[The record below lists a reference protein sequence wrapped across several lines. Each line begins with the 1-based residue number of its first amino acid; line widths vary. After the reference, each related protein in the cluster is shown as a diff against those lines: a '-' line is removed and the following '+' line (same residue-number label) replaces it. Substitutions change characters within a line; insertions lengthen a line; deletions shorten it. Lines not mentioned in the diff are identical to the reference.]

1 MEKISIA
8 LLCTVL
14 GVVISYLTFQR
25 NKDNSIRA
33 ETKENAFTSAKLDYI
48 SKGVDDIRLDI
59 KAQDRKIEDIAD
71 KVARIDESTKSAH
84 KRIDRLERNEE

>member
-84 KRIDRLERNEE
+84 KRIDRLERKE

>member
-84 KRIDRLERNEE
+84 KRIDRLERNDD